1 MRGEGARLFEV
12 GEEDEIMAQKLGA
25 YSEEGA
31 YKSVGAYSRKCSMVC
46 VQLEKNGTRE

>member
-1 MRGEGARLFEV
+1 
-12 GEEDEIMAQKLGA
+12 MAQKLGA